1 MNYYKDET
9 CEVFAYDDEQ
19 VAAGLAD
26 GKTPMAP
33 EEVEAH
39 VNPPLP
45 PITREQVEALRLTA
59 YANPVT
65 GSDRYF
71 AEAARMS
78 AMGEAGADAV
88 TTAGAARYQQIQAE
102 YPWPA
107 EVQPL

>member
-1 MNYYKDET
+1 MNYLKDSNGQ
-9 CEVFAYDDEQ
+9 VFAYDDEQ
-19 VAAGLAD
+19 VAAGLTGD
-26 GKTPMAP
+26 KTPMTP

-39 VNPPLP
+39 VNPPTP
-45 PITREQVEALRLTA
+45 PLTSEQVEALRLTA

-71 AEAARMS
+71 AEAARMQ
-78 AMGEAGADAV
+78 AMGEAGYQDV
-88 TTAGAARYQQIQAE
+88 QVAGVARYQQIQAE